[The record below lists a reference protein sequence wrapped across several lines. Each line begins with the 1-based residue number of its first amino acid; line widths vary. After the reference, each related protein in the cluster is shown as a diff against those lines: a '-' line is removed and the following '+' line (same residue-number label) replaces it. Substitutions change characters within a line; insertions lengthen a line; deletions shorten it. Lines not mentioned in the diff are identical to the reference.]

1 MSGKPI
7 LHGEMVRLRPIR
19 AEDAEAS
26 WRLVTDPEGRRL
38 TGTTQVFTREQ
49 IDDWCASIAAV
60 PGRYDWAITSG
71 EGDEMLGEV
80 VLNQLDDEVSSANVR
95 VALRAGHRGRGY
107 AREAL
112 IVVLR
117 YAFTPAPD
125 GLGLHRVSLD
135 VLSINPRAFA
145 LYESLGFVKEGRLRD
160 AHLEGSRYC
169 DVILM
174 GMLEDDFVHASPH
187 WQ

>member
-1 MSGKPI
+1 MSKPV

-19 AEDAEAS
+19 ADDAEAS
-26 WRLVTDPEGRRL
+26 WKLVTDPEGRRL
-38 TGTTQVFTREQ
+38 TGTVAVFTREQ
-49 IDDWCASIAAV
+49 IDDWCATV
-60 PGRYDWAITSG
+60 GTVTGRFDWAVTAG
-71 EGDEMLGEV
+71 GGDEMLGEV
-80 VLNQLDDEVSSANVR
+80 VLNQIDDGVGSANVR
-95 VALRAGHRGRGY
+95 VALRSGHRGRGY

-112 IVVLR
+112 MVVLR
-117 YAFTPAPD
+117 YAFTPPPD

-160 AHLEGSRYC
+160 AHLDGTRFC

-174 GMLEDDFVHASPH
+174 AMLEDDFAQASSS